1 MLEDDGG
8 GLPVDW
14 TETARQDLE
23 SICLYI
29 AADSMENALTTLD
42 RLESRAQSLASQ
54 PQRGRVVPELRALG
68 IHQYR
73 ELVER
78 PWRIVYR
85 IASGRVLVLA
95 VLDGRRSLSAV
106 LMERLVRS

>member
-1 MLEDDGG
+1 MNEDADGF
-8 GLPVDW
+8 PVDW
-14 TETARQDLE
+14 TDTAREDLD

-29 AADSMENALTTLD
+29 AADSLDNALTVLD

-54 PQRGRVVPELRALG
+54 PQRGREVPELRALG
-68 IHQYR
+68 VHQYR

-85 IASGRVLVLA
+85 IDSSRVLVLA
-95 VLDGRRSLSAV
+95 VLDSRRSLSAV